1 MIALACDHG
10 GFAYKQT
17 IMKYLDKEG
26 YAYKDFGT
34 FSEES
39 CDYPDFALAA
49 AESVAK
55 GECDRGILVCGTG
68 IGISIAANKVP
79 GVRAAHCHDVF
90 SAKAT
95 RLHNDANMLA
105 MGERVIGE
113 GLMLEIVEAF
123 LNTPFSGEMRHKKRI
138 EKIAGIERKYC
149 K

>member
-55 GECDRGILVCGTG
+55 GECDRGILV
-68 IGISIAANKVP
+68 
-79 GVRAAHCHDVF
+79 
-90 SAKAT
+90 
-95 RLHNDANMLA
+95 
-105 MGERVIGE
+105 
-113 GLMLEIVEAF
+113 
-123 LNTPFSGEMRHKKRI
+123 
-138 EKIAGIERKYC
+138 
-149 K
+149 